1 MTTDATIMKI
11 RAKKLGVYLREARTA
26 KDQSILELSE
36 AIGIS
41 SNTLGEYE
49 SGTHSPSLPELELL
63 AYTLKKPL
71 EHFIEGDVQGPE
83 EGRPIVLN
91 RFLSIRQRI
100 IGTQLRKTRV
110 EAELTLDD
118 ISQKTGIDED
128 KLHTYEMGDEP
139 IPLPQLE
146 ALVSALNVSMRD
158 FQDKHG
164 PVGEWLI
171 EQQQVNA
178 FLELPDDLRKFISKP
193 VNLPYLELAERLS
206 EMSVEK
212 LRAVAEGLLE
222 ITL

>member
-1 MTTDATIMKI
+1 MTTDATIMNI

-26 KDQSILELSE
+26 KTLSIEELSE
-36 AIGIS
+36 ATGIS
-41 SNTLGEYE
+41 SDTIEEYE
-49 SGTHSPSLPELELL
+49 SGNQSPSLPELELF
-63 AYTLKKPL
+63 AYTLQKPL
-71 EHFIEGDVQGPE
+71 EHFIEGEVHVTE
-83 EGRPIVLN
+83 KRRAIVLD

-110 EAELTLDD
+110 EAELTLDE

-128 KLHTYEMGDEP
+128 KLHTYEIGEEP

-146 ALVSALNVSMRD
+146 ALASVLNVSMRD
-158 FQDKHG
+158 FQVMHG

-171 EQQQVNA
+171 EQQQVNG
-178 FLELPDDLRKFISKP
+178 FLELSDDIKAFISKP
-193 VNLPYLELAERLS
+193 VNVPYLELAMRLS

>member
-1 MTTDATIMKI
+1 MTSDATIMKI
-11 RAKKLGVYLREARTA
+11 RAKKLGIYLREARTA
-26 KDQSILELSE
+26 KGQSSAELSE
-36 AIGIS
+36 ASGIS
-41 SNTLGEYE
+41 SDTMEEYE
-49 SGTHSPSLPELELL
+49 SGAQSPSLPELELL
-63 AYTLKKPL
+63 AYTLQKPL
-71 EHFIEGDVQGPE
+71 EHFIEGEVQVPE
-83 EGRPIVLN
+83 KGRPIVQE

-128 KLHTYEMGDEP
+128 KLHMYEMGGEP

-146 ALVSALNVSMRD
+146 TLVSALNVSMRD

-171 EQQQVNA
+171 EQQQVNS
-178 FLELPDDLRKFISKP
+178 FLELSDDIRTFISKP
-193 VNLPYLELAERLS
+193 VNVPYLELAVRLS